1 MFLGKVNIFRSSL
14 SRLRKKVIGEYRE
27 DVLSNIICKNLEKYI
42 NKNKNKDKNFNFLDY
57 GAGYNPILIKKII
70 KKLSSKYKKKNFTAY
85 CYDFYD
91 KKKINELNTNKKIVF
106 KHIHKLRLSKIK
118 SYNFCLVVDVIHHI
132 NIDNKKKI
140 IDLLKFLKK
149 KSKLIIIKDHLQY
162 GFISNLILIFMDLLG
177 NYGDGTRI
185 PTKYFNEHIFNN
197 FVSQA
202 KLKKIKMIKGIS
214 LYKPYWLILSNPKYQ
229 FISILK

>member
-14 SRLRKKVIGEYRE
+14 SKFRKKVIGEFRE
-27 DVLSNIICKNLEKYI
+27 DVLSNIICKNIEKYI
-42 NKNKNKDKNFNFLDY
+42 DKNKNKNLNFLDY

-70 KKLSSKYKKKNFTAY
+70 KKLSKKYKQKNFTAH

-91 KKKINELNTNKKIVF
+91 KNKIKELNSNKKIVF
-106 KHIHKLRLSKIK
+106 KHIDKLKLSKIK
-118 SYNFCLVVDVIHHI
+118 SYDFCLVVDVIHHI

-162 GFISNLILIFMDLLG
+162 GFISNLILIFMDILG
-177 NYGDGTRI
+177 NYGDGTPI
-185 PTKYFNEHIFNN
+185 PTKYFNENIFID
-197 FVSQA
+197 FVTKA
-202 KLKKIKMIKGIS
+202 KLKNIKMIKGIN
-214 LYKPYWLILSNPKYQ
+214 LYKPYWLIVGNPKHQ